1 MQSFTVN
8 NIMGQHHKPNH
19 SSAPAKPGSEA
30 KIRLDKW
37 LWEARFYKTRSIA
50 KDMIEGG
57 KVHYEGHRVKASKEV
72 TVGAQIRLRQG
83 FDEKTVIVTA
93 LCERRG
99 NATAAAS
106 LYEET
111 PDSIEKRELA
121 AAQRKSISAA
131 TPGSAN
137 RPNKKQRRQII
148 QFRHQQSE

>member
-1 MQSFTVN
+1 
-8 NIMGQHHKPNH
+8 MGQETK
-19 SSAPAKPGSEA
+19 SDS

-37 LWEARFYKTRSIA
+37 LWAARFYKTRSIA

-72 TVGAQIRLRQG
+72 TLGAQIRLRQG
-83 FDEKTVIVTA
+83 FDEKTVVVMA
-93 LCERRG
+93 LSERRG
-99 NATAAAS
+99 NATAAAA

-111 PDSIEKRELA
+111 NESIEKRQLA
-121 AAQRKSISAA
+121 AEQRKAMSSAV
-131 TPGSAN
+131 PVSDN

>member
-1 MQSFTVN
+1 
-8 NIMGQHHKPNH
+8 MGQETK
-19 SSAPAKPGSEA
+19 SDS

-37 LWEARFYKTRSIA
+37 LWAARFYKTRSIA

-72 TVGAQIRLRQG
+72 TLGAQVRLRQG
-83 FDEKTVIVTA
+83 LDEKTVVVLA
-93 LCERRG
+93 LSDRRG
-99 NATAAAS
+99 NATAAAA

-111 PDSIEKRELA
+111 AESIEKRQLA
-121 AAQRKSISAA
+121 AEQRKAMSSAV
-131 TPGSAN
+131 PVSDN